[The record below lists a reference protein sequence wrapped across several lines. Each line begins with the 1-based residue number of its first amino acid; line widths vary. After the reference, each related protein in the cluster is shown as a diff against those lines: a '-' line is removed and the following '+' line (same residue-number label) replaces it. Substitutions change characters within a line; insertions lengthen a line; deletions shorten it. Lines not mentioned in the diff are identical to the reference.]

1 MSSISQYKDLS
12 VFLKQYS
19 AKGEN
24 NPNNYPPTHTRIGDK
39 EGKIFGGSYY
49 IPPEKL
55 SSFYELYCDHIF
67 NKKKMEFLTEKQ
79 LEGNG
84 PILIDFDF
92 KYSYEVTVRLHTPEN
107 IQDLIILYLEELKN
121 FFVFQE
127 GVSFNV
133 FILEK
138 PNINRVAD
146 KNITKDGIHIVIGIQ
161 MDHIMQIMLRE
172 NILKKI
178 ADIFENLPLTNS
190 WESILDEGIT
200 KGSVNWQLFGSRKP
214 GNEAYNLTQHY
225 VISYDKNDGEFSM
238 DEKEVKKFNV
248 FENFASLTAQNTE
261 NPKFEINPK
270 IMGLYKQRVEMK
282 NNKTKF
288 STNIKINKKV
298 ILCDE
303 NNTPLFNLENVINNI
318 TNHETLKT
326 AIDNFIGSLMPN
338 ECDIKEIHNYTMILP
353 EKYYMSGSHILNRQ
367 VAFALKNTD
376 ERLFLTWILLRSKAP
391 DFDFSSIPSLYKDW
405 NIYFNKTNGLTK
417 RSIIYWAKHDA
428 FEEYQ
433 KVKEV
438 SIDGYIETTIFSQ
451 TDFDF
456 AQVLYNLFKDKY
468 VCTSIQNKS
477 WYVFKEH
484 RWEIDKGLTLRLA
497 ISKDMFSLFQYKLVK
512 CTTEMQGLEAE
523 SDAYQLLSKKCKALA
538 TISLKL
544 KQTNDKNN
552 IMREAM
558 ELFYDK
564 DFVKNMD
571 CNEYLLCFNNGVIDF
586 TTRTFRVGNPQDY
599 ITKSTGIDYIPYDI
613 NNPMNE
619 EIISFMEKLFP
630 IPSLNEYMWQHL
642 SSCLI
647 GANLNQT
654 FNIYR
659 GSGSNGKS
667 ILTDLMSQCFGELK
681 GTVPITLV
689 SEKRNNIGGTS
700 SEIMQLKG
708 IRYAVMQEPSKDC
721 KINEGVMKELTGG
734 DPLQGRAL
742 YSDSEV
748 FIPQFKLVVC
758 TNSLF
763 EIKSNDD
770 GTWRRI
776 RICDFMSKFVDND
789 EQHKD
794 NTPYVFPKDK
804 HLKEKLPRWAPVFM
818 SILVDRAFKT
828 GGIVAD
834 SEVVLAASN
843 KYRQSQDHISA
854 FVSEKIIQTNNNND
868 KIKKAEL
875 TQEFKRWFEQEQ
887 GNRKAPKGSEVIE
900 YVNEKFSPCRNNVW
914 HGIKIIYQE
923 SSEDELDY
931 LN

>member
-1 MSSISQYKDLS
+1 MSSNSQYKDLS
-12 VFLKQYS
+12 VFLKQYT

-39 EGKIFGGSYY
+39 DTKIYGGAYY
-49 IPPEKL
+49 IPAEQLPT
-55 SSFYELYCDHIF
+55 FYKLYCDDIF

-79 LEGNG
+79 LDGNG

-92 KYSYEVTVRLHTPEN
+92 RYNYDVSIRQHTPEN
-107 IQDLIILYLEELKN
+107 IQDLIILYLEELKH

-127 GVSFNV
+127 GCVFNI

-161 MDHIMQIMLRE
+161 MDHIMQTMLRE

-178 ADIFENLPLTNS
+178 ANIFENLPLTNN
-190 WESILDEGIT
+190 WESVLDEGIT
-200 KGSVNWQLFGSRKP
+200 KGSTNWQLFGSRKP
-214 GNEAYNLTQHY
+214 GNDAYQLTQHY

-238 DEKEVKKFNV
+238 DEKEVKKFNI
-248 FENFASLTAQNTE
+248 FENFATLTAQNTE
-261 NPKFEINPK
+261 NPKFEINPT
-270 IMGLYKQRVEMK
+270 IMGAYKQRVDIK
-282 NNKTKF
+282 NNKIKF

-303 NNTPLFNLENVINNI
+303 NNTPIFNLENTIHSI

-326 AIDNFIGSLMPN
+326 AVDDFIGNLLPN
-338 ECDIKEIHNYTMILP
+338 ESDIKEIHNYTMILP

-376 ERLFLTWILLRSKAP
+376 ERLFLTWILLRSKAV
-391 DFDFSSIPSLYKDW
+391 DFDFTTIPALYKDW

-433 KVKEV
+433 KVKDT

-456 AQVLYNLFKDKY
+456 AQVLYNSFKDKY

-477 WYVFKEH
+477 WYVFKQH
-484 RWEIDKGLTLRLA
+484 RWEIDKGMTLRLA
-497 ISKDMFSLFQYKLVK
+497 ISKDMFSLFQSKLVK

-564 DFVKNMD
+564 NFIKQMD
-571 CNEYLLCFNNGVIDF
+571 GNEYLLCFNNGVIDF

-599 ITKSTGIDYIPYDI
+599 ITKSTGIDYVPYDE
-613 NNPMNE
+613 NNPMNYD
-619 EIISFMEKLFP
+619 IISFMEKLFP

-667 ILTDLMSQCFGELK
+667 ILTDLMSQCLGELK

-742 YSDSEV
+742 YCDSEV

-776 RICDFMSKFVDND
+776 RICDFMSKFTDTD

-804 HLKEKLPRWAPVFM
+804 HLKEKLPLWAPIFM
-818 SILVDRAFKT
+818 SMLVDRAFKT
-828 GGIVAD
+828 GGIVTD
-834 SEVVLAASN
+834 SDVVLKASN

-854 FVSEKIIQTNNNND
+854 FVSEKIVQTNNNSD
-868 KIKKAEL
+868 KIKKSEL

-887 GNRKAPKGSEVIE
+887 GNRKSPKGLEVIE
-900 YVNEKFSPCRNNVW
+900 YVNDKFSVCKNNVW